1 MEAVTQNL
9 LKDAAIK
16 IRELSRRNEILEAK
30 VSVMNLF
37 ALVLHSKPAEV
48 PTPIADDI
56 LQQLEKHA
64 ADMTTLDKMGA

>member
-1 MEAVTQNL
+1 MNTNDL
-9 LKDAAIK
+9 MRAAHNE
-16 IRELSRRNEILEAK
+16 IRDLRRRNEILEAK

-48 PTPIADDI
+48 PTVIQDDI

-64 ADMTTLDKMGA
+64 SDMAALDKMSG